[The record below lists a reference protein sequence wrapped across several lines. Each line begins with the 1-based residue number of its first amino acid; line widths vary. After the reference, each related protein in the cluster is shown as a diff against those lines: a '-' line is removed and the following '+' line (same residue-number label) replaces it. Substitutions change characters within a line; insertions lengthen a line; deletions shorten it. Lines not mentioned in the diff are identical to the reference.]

1 MLAWL
6 WINVKDF
13 MKTRQIKLR
22 ILTAFILTVSF
33 LVAGQEQEP
42 EGPVLAALK
51 PALDSVGA
59 DNILAHIK
67 KLASDE
73 FEGRGPATRGET
85 LTIKYLTD
93 QFKRSGLKPGNP
105 DGSFVQKVPLVG
117 FLAQPKI
124 DMESGGKKVPLNFQD
139 DFVHDYPALRT
150 SVSAKNS
157 GVVFAGY
164 GIVAPEY
171 GWDDY
176 KDVDV
181 RSKLVVVLSGE
192 PSAPDKRDA
201 SKLDP
206 SVFKGDT
213 RTYYSTREFKYDIAV
228 RKGAAAILVITDP
241 EKSITYSL
249 FQTFAKMEGFALKSR
264 TPTPA
269 FAMAGLMTIN
279 AARRLFAASGK
290 DLDKLEGS
298 AGRKDFRPVSTN
310 ARANISVKT
319 KLRSVTSHNAVA
331 RIEGSDPRLKNE
343 YVIYT
348 AHWDHLG
355 IDKTLK
361 GDQIFNGAIDD
372 AVGTAQLLEVAK
384 GFAKLSK
391 KPKRSILFIA
401 TTSEE
406 KGFLGSRYY
415 AENPLFP
422 IAKSVANINLDGGNV
437 WGRTK
442 DVITSGYGLSTIDE
456 YLEEAAKLQGRDF
469 VRESIDNNSLY
480 FSSDQIQFARAGIP
494 AAFPFSGSIYT
505 GRPADFGDKKWSGYA
520 DKDYHQVSD
529 EVRSDWD
536 LSGAAED
543 AQWLLIAGYNIAQAE
558 KRPEW
563 KNGSEFRRR
572 PVN

>member
-1 MLAWL
+1 MSSS
-6 WINVKDF
+6 
-13 MKTRQIKLR
+13 R
-22 ILTAFILTVSF
+22 ICVIVLSVS
-33 LVAGQEQEP
+33 LIVSGLPVVGQGTG
-42 EGPVLAALK
+42 EGSSVLSVLK
-51 PALDSVGA
+51 PALDSVKG
-59 DNILAHIK
+59 DEILTHIK

-85 LTIKYLTD
+85 LTVSYLTD

-105 DGSFVQKVPLVG
+105 DGTFVQKVPMVG
-117 FLAQPKI
+117 FLSQPKI
-124 DMESGGKKVPLNFQD
+124 DVESSGQMVPLNFQD
-139 DFVHDYPALRT
+139 DFVHDYPALRS
-150 SVSAKNS
+150 SVSTMNS
-157 GVVFAGY
+157 GVIFAGF
-164 GIVAPEY
+164 GIIAPEY

-176 KDVDV
+176 KNIDV
-181 RSKLVVVLSGE
+181 RNKLVIVLSGE
-192 PSAPDKRDA
+192 PSAPDRIDP

-206 SVFKGDT
+206 AVFKGDT
-213 RTYYSTREFKYDIAV
+213 RTYYSTRDFKYALAA

-241 EKSITYSL
+241 EKSNTYSL
-249 FQTFAKMEGFALKSR
+249 FQTFAKMEGFALKPR

-290 DLDKLEGS
+290 DLDKLEES
-298 AGRKDFRPVSTN
+298 AGKKDFRPVPTN
-310 ARANISVKT
+310 ASANISVKT
-319 KLRSVTSHNAVA
+319 KLRSVTSHNVVA

-343 YVIYT
+343 YVIYS

-355 IDKTLK
+355 IDKSLK
-361 GDQIFNGAIDD
+361 GDQIYNGAIDD
-372 AVGTAQLLEVAK
+372 AVGTSQLLEVAQ

-406 KGFLGSRYY
+406 KGFLGSLHY
-415 AENPLFP
+415 AENPLYP

-456 YLEEAAKLQGRDF
+456 YLEGAAKLQGRDF
-469 VRESIDNNSLY
+469 VRESIDNDSLY
-480 FSSDQIQFARAGIP
+480 FGSDQIQFALAGIP
-494 AAFPFSGSIYT
+494 AVFPFSGSNYS
-505 GRPADFGDKKWSGYA
+505 GRPSDFGDKKWNEYA

-529 EVRSDWD
+529 EVKADWD

-543 AQWLLIAGYNIAQAE
+543 AQWLLIAGYHIANAA

-563 KNGSEFRRR
+563 KRGSEFKRR
-572 PVN
+572 

>member
-1 MLAWL
+1 MSSC
-6 WINVKDF
+6 
-13 MKTRQIKLR
+13 R
-22 ILTAFILTVSF
+22 ICVIVLSVS
-33 LVAGQEQEP
+33 LIVSGL
-42 EGPVLAALK
+42 PVLGQGTGEGSSVLSFLK
-51 PALDSVGA
+51 PALDSVRG
-59 DNILAHIK
+59 DEILTHIK
-67 KLASDE
+67 KLASNE
-73 FEGRGPATRGET
+73 FEGRGPATRGEA
-85 LTIKYLTD
+85 LTVNYLVD
-93 QFKRSGLKPGNP
+93 QLKRSGLRPGNP
-105 DGSFVQKVPLVG
+105 DGTFVQKVPMVG
-117 FLAQPKI
+117 FLSQPRI
-124 DMESGGKKVPLNFQD
+124 DVESGGKHVPLNFQD
-139 DFVHDYPALRT
+139 DFVHDYPALRS
-150 SVSAKNS
+150 SVSTKKS

-176 KDVDV
+176 KDADV
-181 RSKLVVVLSGE
+181 RNKLVIVLSGE
-192 PSAPDKRDA
+192 PSAPDKRDP

-206 SVFKGDT
+206 LVFKGDT
-213 RTYYSTREFKYDIAV
+213 RTYYSTRDFKYDLAA

-249 FQTFAKMEGFALKSR
+249 FQTFAKMEGFALKPR

-269 FAMAGLMTIN
+269 FAMAGLITAN
-279 AARRLFAASGK
+279 AARRLFAAAGK

-298 AGRKDFRPVSTN
+298 AGHRDFRPVSTN
-310 ARANISVKT
+310 ARAKISVKT
-319 KLRSVTSHNAVA
+319 KLRSVTSHNVVA
-331 RIEGSDPRLKNE
+331 RIEGSDPRLKAE
-343 YVIYT
+343 HVIYT

-355 IDKTLK
+355 IDKDLK
-361 GDQIFNGAIDD
+361 GDQIFNGALDD

-391 KPKRSILFIA
+391 KPNRSILFNA

-415 AENPLFP
+415 AENPLYP

-456 YLEEAAKLQGRDF
+456 YLEGAAKLQGRDF
-469 VRESIDNNSLY
+469 VRESIDNGSLY
-480 FSSDQIQFARAGIP
+480 FGSDQIQFARAGIP
-494 AAFPFSGSIYT
+494 AVFPFSGSIYP
-505 GRPADFGDKKWSGYA
+505 GRPSDFGDKKWNEYA

-529 EVRSDWD
+529 EVKADWD

-543 AQWLLIAGYNIAQAE
+543 AQWLLIAGYKIAQAE

-563 KNGSEFRRR
+563 KKGSEFRRR